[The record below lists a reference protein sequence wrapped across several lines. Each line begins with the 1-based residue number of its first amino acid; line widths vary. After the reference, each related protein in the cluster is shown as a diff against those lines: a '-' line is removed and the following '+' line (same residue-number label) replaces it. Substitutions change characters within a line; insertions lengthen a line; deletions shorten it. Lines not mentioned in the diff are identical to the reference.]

1 MKRMTS
7 SHPLP
12 AAPVADGLQLQVLAG
27 PQQGARAPVPA
38 GSAFTV
44 GGSADCDIVLR
55 GLATLPV
62 AVRLCLQ
69 PGGLGVE
76 VLRGEVTV
84 AGETLAA
91 GQQRVCGADADL
103 VLGPVRFGLFVAPAD
118 GAPAADA
125 AAQADGPVEVAAE
138 LSDSPPQPAR
148 PVGELPGADAIS
160 PEPTPPDPRSPDPR
174 PAGRRGWQALLA
186 GGAALATVS
195 IGMLASAYTQPMQPA
210 ADQQPEA
217 SSRQAQAVLQAAG
230 LRQLQVR
237 PDPEGGGLLVSGYLD
252 TGAQRAQAEQL
263 LAAQPLPARWQ
274 VHVNQ
279 QVADA
284 VADVYRINGVPAQA
298 RPVGEGAVAVT
309 TREADERRLDRVRD
323 AARRDVPGLAAI
335 EARNLP
341 PPAPPAAAPVL
352 DDPGKRVAS
361 IVPGEPPY
369 VVTADGTRYFEGALL
384 PTGHR
389 IAGIERHRVLL
400 DRDGAVTPLVF

>member
-1 MKRMTS
+1 MNTLIS
-7 SHPLP
+7 SAPTP
-12 AAPVADGLQLQVLAG
+12 AEPAPPGLQLQVLDG

-38 GSAFTV
+38 GTAFTV

-55 GLATLPV
+55 GLATLPA

-69 PGGLGVE
+69 PQGLSVE

-84 AGETLAA
+84 AGETIAA
-91 GQQRVCGADADL
+91 GQRRECRADADL
-103 VLGPVRFGLFVAPAD
+103 QLGPVRFGLFAVEVPAPDAAPAD
-118 GAPAADA
+118 DAP
-125 AAQADGPVEVAAE
+125 PLEVAAE
-138 LSDSPPQPAR
+138 LSDRPAQPAR
-148 PVGELPGADAIS
+148 PVGGPPHAAAGRGPAI
-160 PEPTPPDPRSPDPR
+160 
-174 PAGRRGWQALLA
+174 RRGWQALLA

-195 IGMLASAYTQPMQPA
+195 IGMLASAYTQPPA
-210 ADQQPEA
+210 EPLAEPA
-217 SSRQAQAVLQAAG
+217 SRQAQALLQAAG

-237 PDPEGGGLLVSGYLD
+237 PDGDGGGLLVSGYLD

-263 LAAQPLPARWQ
+263 LAAQPLPTRWQ

-309 TREADERRLDRVRD
+309 TREADDRRLDRVRD

-341 PPAPPAAAPVL
+341 PPAPPASAPVV

>member
-1 MKRMTS
+1 MNPMTS
-7 SHPLP
+7 TASPLAEP
-12 AAPVADGLQLQVLAG
+12 AQPGLQLQVLEG
-27 PQQGARAPVPA
+27 PQQGASAPVPA
-38 GSAFTV
+38 GMPFTV

-55 GLATLPV
+55 GLAMLPV
-62 AVRLCLQ
+62 AVRLCLLPQ
-69 PGGLGVE
+69 GLRVE
-76 VLRGEVTV
+76 VLRGEVSV
-84 AGETLAA
+84 GGETLTA
-91 GQQRVCGADADL
+91 GQQRDCRADADL
-103 VLGPVRFGLFVAPAD
+103 RLGPVRLGLFALE
-118 GAPAADA
+118 ADA
-125 AAQADGPVEVAAE
+125 AALADEVPIEVAAE
-138 LSDSPPQPAR
+138 LSESPAQPAR
-148 PVGELPGADAIS
+148 PVGDLPPAATDA
-160 PEPTPPDPRSPDPR
+160 PNLR
-174 PAGRRGWQALLA
+174 PAGRRGWQALVA
-186 GGAALATVS
+186 SGAALAAVS
-195 IGMLASAYTQPMQPA
+195 IGMLASAYTQPPA
-210 ADQQPEA
+210 GPQPEA
-217 SSRQAQAVLQAAG
+217 LSQQAQAMLQAAG

-237 PDPEGGGLLVSGYLD
+237 PDADGGGLLVSGYLD

-263 LAAQPLPARWQ
+263 LATQPLPARWQ

-298 RPVGEGAVAVT
+298 RPVGEGAVSVT
-309 TREADERRLDRVRD
+309 TREADDRRLDRVRD

-341 PPAPPAAAPVL
+341 PPAPPAAAPVV